1 MYDLESSQSLSAM
14 QGYSSDNRTHIS
26 GPSLFPASK
35 FTTINGGTFQVFGS
49 SNKKQ
54 KQRSHYLNG
63 KRVKVKVIPRHKIQF
78 LRQIH
83 KSHSSRFSSA
93 LRKGSEVMIQVFEGP
108 HSQELWEQTVDF
120 ASNLVNAH
128 LQNLIGSSP
137 DEPSDKPQKH
147 PCYLVFDGRGCR
159 NTHHLLASLLRA
171 GAMQT
176 TLVGMHM
183 VHGIASGLDYLFQQE
198 NSLNER
204 YLKMWHNSR
213 DVLANDFTLFSN
225 DLGHTTI
232 AFTPEFETQCNDPVC
247 ETQIKKQE
255 IELGLEDNS
264 NDLET
269 LGEYLCATLI
279 QRAFHDANKLIYMD
293 APKRDYMPWNDLD
306 DIMINQSS
314 DNKQLG
320 KAIEGISRSTLD
332 SHPSKRLCR
341 REIVWRSY
349 DQYGTNK
356 ASLGSIIETYQNLL
370 DSLAVTSSHNLA
382 GISLPHYRN
391 LPMLKMPFDAQCF
404 CGGYS
409 WEEIILKPNAFTNK
423 VLTYRLCWRCCFE
436 GTEPVL

>member
-1 MYDLESSQSLSAM
+1 MKPHQ
-14 QGYSSDNRTHIS
+14 
-26 GPSLFPASK
+26 
-35 FTTINGGTFQVFGS
+35 
-49 SNKKQ
+49 
-54 KQRSHYLNG
+54 
-63 KRVKVKVIPRHKIQF
+63 IPRHKIQF

-108 HSQELWEQTVDF
+108 HSQELWEQTVDL

-198 NSLNER
+198 NSLKER
-204 YLKMWHNSR
+204 YLKIWQNSR

-320 KAIEGISRSTLD
+320 EAIEGISRSTLD

-391 LPMLKMPFDAQCF
+391 LPMLKMPFDAQYYV
-404 CGGYS
+404 GGAALKELSQFYDLFSTAVIYLTLKVYS
-409 WEEIILKPNAFTNK
+409 NHEYAKQDSGSP
-423 VLTYRLCWRCCFE
+423 
-436 GTEPVL
+436 